1 MVIGHEHLPL
11 PIDARHLNAR
21 SNAASSHINTIT
33 NTLDFD
39 GSQRSDNERRV
50 RPLNVKA
57 SLLPHHTLRRC
68 VCWIFI
74 PLPAPSGASPHSTI
88 LS

>member
-33 NTLDFD
+33 TTLDFD
-39 GSQRSDNERRV
+39 DS
-50 RPLNVKA
+50 
-57 SLLPHHTLRRC
+57 
-68 VCWIFI
+68 
-74 PLPAPSGASPHSTI
+74 
-88 LS
+88 